1 MCGIMGVV
9 GRPDVHVNQLI
20 YDGLTVLQHRGQD
33 AAGIMTDFEGQFR
46 LRKSNGL
53 VSDIFYTRHMQRLE
67 GHIGLGHVRYP
78 TAGSS
83 SKAEAQ
89 PFYVNSPYGLSIAHN
104 GNLTN
109 AEELRKNLLD
119 TYFRHM
125 NTKSDSEILLNVL
138 AVELS
143 ERSNGISIG
152 GDPHLDVEAVF
163 GAIKALN
170 SKVEGGYS
178 CVSLISGYGLLAFR
192 DPNGIRP
199 LVFGK
204 REIDGESEW
213 IVASASVEITAL
225 GFEVVRDVEPG
236 EAVFISSSGHLF
248 TRNCSE
254 PKVHS
259 PCIFEYVYFAR
270 PDSVIDGI
278 SVYNARLNQGKKLA
292 ERILEQWPDHDIDAV
307 IPVPDSGRIAALQM
321 ANSLNVPYREGFV
334 KNRYVGRTFIMPGQ
348 ALREKSVRR
357 KLNAIEHEFSG
368 KNILLVDDSI
378 VRGTTS
384 QQIIE
389 MARDVGAKKVYFASA
404 APPVRYPN
412 VYGIDMPAANEFIA
426 NGRSIEEIN
435 KKIGSDKLFYQT
447 LDDLVESILMDTD
460 LEMDF
465 DSSCFDGKYVTGNIT
480 EAYLKK
486 LHDKRNDTAKQ
497 EDMEEDQIL
506 DLHNDSA

>member
-9 GRPDVHVNQLI
+9 GRTDVHVNQLI

-119 TYFRHM
+119 SYFRHM

-152 GDPHLDVEAVF
+152 GEPHLDVEIVF
-163 GAIKALN
+163 GAIEALN

-204 REIDGESEW
+204 REIEGQSEW
-213 IVASASVEITAL
+213 IVASESVAITAL

-248 TRNCSE
+248 TRKCSE

-435 KKIGSDKLFYQT
+435 EKIGSDKLFYQT
-447 LDDLVESILMDTD
+447 LDDLVESILLDTD

-480 EAYLKK
+480 DAYLKK

>member
-1 MCGIMGVV
+1 MCGIIGVV
-9 GRPDVHVNQLI
+9 GRNGVHVNQLI

-119 TYFRHM
+119 SYFRHM

-138 AVELS
+138 AVELF
-143 ERSNGISIG
+143 ERSNGISID
-152 GDPHLDVEAVF
+152 GDPHLDIEAVF

-170 SKVEGGYS
+170 NKVEGGYS

-204 REIDGESEW
+204 RESDGESEW
-213 IVASASVEITAL
+213 IVASESVAISAL
-225 GFEVVRDVEPG
+225 GFEIVRDVEPG
-236 EAVFISSSGHLF
+236 EAIFISSSGHF
-248 TRNCSE
+248 FSRKCSE
-254 PKVHS
+254 SMTHS

-292 ERILEQWPDHDIDAV
+292 ERILQQWPEHDIDAV

-321 ANSLNVPYREGFV
+321 ANTLNVPYREGFV

-435 KKIGSDKLFYQT
+435 EKIGSDKLFYQT
-447 LDDLVESILMDTD
+447 LDDLVDSILMDTD
-460 LEMDF
+460 LEMEF

-480 EAYLKK
+480 DAYLKK

-497 EDMEEDQIL
+497 EDMEEDQVL

>member
-213 IVASASVEITAL
+213 IVASESVAITAL
-225 GFEVVRDVEPG
+225 GFEVARDVEPG

-248 TRNCSE
+248 TRNCSA

-460 LEMDF
+460 LEMNF

>member
-9 GRPDVHVNQLI
+9 GRMGVHVNQLI

-33 AAGIMTDFEGQFR
+33 AAGIMTDYDGQFR

-83 SKAEAQ
+83 SKSEAQ

-109 AEELRKNLLD
+109 AEELRKDLLD
-119 TYFRHM
+119 SHFRHM

-138 AVELS
+138 AVELY
-143 ERSNGISIG
+143 ERSNGISIE
-152 GDPHLDVEAVF
+152 GDPHLDVESVF

-170 SKVEGGYS
+170 DKVEGGYS

-204 REIDGESEW
+204 REIEGDSEW
-213 IVASASVEITAL
+213 IVASESVAITAL

-236 EAVFISSSGHLF
+236 EAIFISSSGHLF
-248 TRNCSE
+248 TRKCSE
-254 PKVHS
+254 PRVHS

-278 SVYNARLNQGKKLA
+278 SVYNARLNQGKRLA

-321 ANSLNVPYREGFV
+321 ANTLNLPYREGFV

-389 MARDVGAKKVYFASA
+389 MARDVGANKVYFASA

-412 VYGIDMPAANEFIA
+412 VYGIDMPAVNEFIA
-426 NGRSIEEIN
+426 DGRSIEEIN
-435 KKIGSDKLFYQT
+435 KKIGSDRLFYQT
-447 LDDLVESILMDTD
+447 LEDLVESILMDTGI
-460 LEMDF
+460 EMKF

-480 EAYLKK
+480 EDYLKK
-486 LHDKRNDTAKQ
+486 LFDKRNDNAKQ
-497 EDMEEDQIL
+497 EDSDEDQGL

>member
-9 GRPDVHVNQLI
+9 GRNGVHVNQLI

-119 TYFRHM
+119 SYFRHM

-152 GDPHLDVEAVF
+152 GDPHLDIEAVF

-204 REIDGESEW
+204 REVEGESEW
-213 IVASASVEITAL
+213 IVASESVAITAL

-248 TRNCSE
+248 TRKCSE

-292 ERILEQWPDHDIDAV
+292 ERILEQWPEHDIDAV

-412 VYGIDMPAANEFIA
+412 VYGIDMPAVTEFIA

-447 LDDLVESILMDTD
+447 LEDLVESILMDTD
-460 LEMDF
+460 LEMNF